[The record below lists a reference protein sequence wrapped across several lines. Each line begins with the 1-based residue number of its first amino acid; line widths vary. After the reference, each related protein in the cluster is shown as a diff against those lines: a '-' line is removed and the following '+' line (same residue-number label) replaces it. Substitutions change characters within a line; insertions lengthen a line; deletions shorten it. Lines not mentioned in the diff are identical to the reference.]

1 MSPPRESRPAVNRA
15 ALADQPGGLSPI
27 LPLDPRDEVA
37 RHVDGTFVVL
47 VRTPTGHGGRRRCFL
62 TVKAAE
68 DAARKAIARGDSAVI
83 VLAEL
88 RPLYRVI
95 PAATP

>member
-1 MSPPRESRPAVNRA
+1 M
-15 ALADQPGGLSPI
+15 

-47 VRTPTGHGGRRRCFL
+47 VRTPTGRGGRRRCFL
-62 TVKAAE
+62 TVRAAE
-68 DAARKAIARGDSAVI
+68 DAARKAIARGDSAAI

>member
-1 MSPPRESRPAVNRA
+1 MSPPRESRPEDNGE
-15 ALADQPGGLSPI
+15 ALAEQPGGLRPM

-95 PAATP
+95 PAATS